1 MDTIAFPLRFSDN
14 HLATLETGS
23 EPYFNQLISVAIQT
37 APGEYAL
44 DIDFGIKDMTFTDMT
59 SSSIKQTLGF
69 YFPELFIDNVK
80 VVQDVKTSNYLV
92 DVFYNY

>member
-1 MDTIAFPLRFSDN
+1 MDTIAFPLRFSAN

-23 EPYFNQLISVAIQT
+23 EEYFNQLISVAIQT

-59 SSSIKQTLGF
+59 SSSIKQTLSF
-69 YFPELFIDNVK
+69 YFPELFVDNVK

>member
-1 MDTIAFPLRFSDN
+1 MDTIAFPLRFSNN
-14 HLATLETGS
+14 HLATLPSGS
-23 EPYFNQLISVAIQT
+23 DQYYNQLISVSIQT

-59 SSSIKQTLGF
+59 GSSIRQSISF
-69 YFPELFIDNVK
+69 YFPELFIGDVK
-80 VVQDVKTSNYLV
+80 VLQNIKTSNYQI